1 MLGRRTALGACCV
14 VVLCGCGGK
23 AAPPK
28 AVVIDRGSAA
38 GKKAAAEASGKAG
51 RFETVSV
58 RVRASPNQRV
68 TGSWTVGCRS
78 GSGTTSSRD
87 ADNFSGRTPLTI
99 PLRELSFQDLT
110 LECLVVGDATL
121 SGSGRVTVELLGR

>member
-1 MLGRRTALGACCV
+1 M
-14 VVLCGCGGK
+14 
-23 AAPPK
+23 
-28 AVVIDRGSAA
+28 IDRGSAA
-38 GKKAAAEASGKAG
+38 GKKAVAEASGKAG

-58 RVRASPNQRV
+58 RVHASPNQRV

-78 GSGTTSSRD
+78 GSGTASSRD
-87 ADNFSGRTPLTI
+87 ADTFSGRTPLTV
-99 PLRELSFQDLT
+99 PLRELSFQDLI